1 MRYSKKDYYFCNYL
15 YSYAIKLVSVNATS
29 SKTAKVNTNN
39 SSNLAFSKDE
49 LDN

>member
-1 MRYSKKDYYFCNYL
+1 MRCSKRDYYSCNYF

-39 SSNLAFSKDE
+39 SSNPTFSKDKLE
-49 LDN
+49 N